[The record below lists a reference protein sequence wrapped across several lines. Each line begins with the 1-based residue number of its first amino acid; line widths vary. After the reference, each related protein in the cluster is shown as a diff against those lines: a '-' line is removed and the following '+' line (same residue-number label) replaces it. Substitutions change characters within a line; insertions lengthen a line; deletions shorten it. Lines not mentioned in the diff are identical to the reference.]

1 MQPIV
6 NGLQEDYQDRVTF
19 VSVNAKDSKDGE
31 TLFQQLNLPG
41 HPSFVIYT
49 SDGEEVYRRFGI
61 ISFDDLDNT
70 IIDAIEN

>member
-41 HPSFVIYT
+41 HPSIVIYT